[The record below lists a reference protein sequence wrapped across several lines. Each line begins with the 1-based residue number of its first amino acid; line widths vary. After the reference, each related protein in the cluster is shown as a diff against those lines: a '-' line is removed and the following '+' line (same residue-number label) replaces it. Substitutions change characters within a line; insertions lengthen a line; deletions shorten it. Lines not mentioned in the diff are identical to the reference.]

1 MKYKVVIG
9 WRCEFVFN
17 DAMMAMMFLDTAA
30 HHKSEDNN
38 ETIRLEVIETE
49 GEEAEDNQDV

>member
-1 MKYKVVIG
+1 MKYKVIIG

-38 ETIRLEVIETE
+38 ETIRLEVIEP
-49 GEEAEDNQDV
+49 EEQTDEIDETV